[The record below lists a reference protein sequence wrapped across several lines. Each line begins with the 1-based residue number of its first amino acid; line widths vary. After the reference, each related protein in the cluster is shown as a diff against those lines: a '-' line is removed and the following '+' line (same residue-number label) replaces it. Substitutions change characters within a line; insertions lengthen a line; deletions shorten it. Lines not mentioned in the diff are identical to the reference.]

1 MNNPVRSLFAIG
13 AFAFGALLAQ
23 AQTNIVVVDMAKLFD
38 SHYKTQEQTAK
49 LQADEQK
56 AQQELEKMNGE
67 GNTLVEQ
74 LKELQEQGNNPTAT
88 AEAKQ
93 KAAEAAQA
101 KYGEIR
107 KKQEEVNQ
115 YRENITR
122 NLQTRFNNFKGIM
135 LDEISKLA
143 VDIATKKHSAT
154 LLLDKSG
161 PSMIGIPAV
170 VYSAPSLDI
179 TEEVLAEINKTR
191 PATPAATA
199 TPAPASAAPAAP
211 AATSVSPSITVPG
224 AKK

>member
-13 AFAFGALLAQ
+13 AFAFGALFAQ
-23 AQTNIVVVDMAKLFD
+23 AQTSQIVVVDMAKLFD

-56 AQQELEKMNGE
+56 AQQDLEKMNGE
-67 GNTLVEQ
+67 GNALVEQ
-74 LKELQEQGNNPTAT
+74 LKDLQEQGNNPTAT

-93 KAAEAAQA
+93 KAGEAAQA

-115 YRENITR
+115 FRENITR
-122 NLQTRFNNFKGIM
+122 NLQQRFNNFKGIM

-143 VDIATKKHSAT
+143 TEIATKKHSAT

-161 PSMIGIPAV
+161 PSMIGIPSV
-170 VYSAPSLDI
+170 VYASPTLDI
-179 TEEVLAEINKTR
+179 TDEVLAEINKTR
-191 PATPAATA
+191 PAAPAAV
-199 TPAPASAAPAAP
+199 AAPAAAPAP
-211 AATSVSPSITVPG
+211 AAATPAASPTITVPG
-224 AKK
+224 SKK

>member
-1 MNNPVRSLFAIG
+1 MNNPVRSLIALG
-13 AFAFGALLAQ
+13 AFAFGALFAQ
-23 AQTNIVVVDMAKLFD
+23 AQTGQIVVVDMAKLFD
-38 SHYKTQEQTAK
+38 SHYKTQEQTTK

-88 AEAKQ
+88 PEAKQ

-101 KYGEIR
+101 KYAEIR

-115 YRENITR
+115 FRDNITR
-122 NLQTRFNNFKGIM
+122 NLQQRFNNFKGIM

-143 VDIATKKHSAT
+143 TDIATKKHSAT

-161 PSMIGIPAV
+161 PSMIGVPTVIF
-170 VYSAPSLDI
+170 SASSLDI
-179 TEEVLAEINKTR
+179 TDEVLAEINKTR
-191 PATPAATA
+191 PAAPAAV
-199 TPAPASAAPAAP
+199 APATTPAPAAP
-211 AATSVSPSITVPG
+211 AATTASPSITVPG